1 MPDHVHMLIHPLAK
15 EESQES
21 QEKYWSVSSV
31 MHSIKS
37 YSAKQ
42 ILKIM
47 TQIVQVW
54 QSERYDRIVRNDL
67 ELTNM
72 WEYIRQNPVK
82 AGLSDSPESYPFFWH
97 TELQI

>member
-1 MPDHVHMLIHPLAK
+1 IHPLVK
-15 EESQES
+15 EESQKS
-21 QEKYWSVSSV
+21 QKEYWSVSSI
-31 MHSIKS
+31 MHSIKG

-47 TQIVQVW
+47 THIGHVW
-54 QSERYDRIVRNDL
+54 QSERYDRIVRNHL

-82 AGLSDSPESYPFFWH
+82 AGLSDSPENYPFFWQLH
-97 TELQI
+97 